1 MRAGTMLSAVS
12 QCRTQRECLGSIC
25 GMSSC
30 MNEEMDEERHGLAG
44 IEKPALSGLSGLFQS
59 PLPSPISF
67 LPQIFDLLRTC
78 PTHSRTL
85 CQEYTFS

>member
-30 MNEEMDEERHGLAG
+30 MNEEMDEERHRLAAV
-44 IEKPALSGLSGLFQS
+44 EKPALSGLGGLFQS

-67 LPQIFDLLRTC
+67 LSQILDLLRTC
-78 PTHSRTL
+78 PTHSHTL
-85 CQEYTFS
+85 CQEYSFS